1 MTVAKIT
8 LNVVKTLQPGSLVWD
23 RDVKGFGVRR
33 QRQAVKYILKSR
45 IRGKDHWFAIGTH
58 GAPWTPDT
66 ARQEAKRKLGE
77 IAAGKNLAAVREQQR
92 SVLSFADV
100 VDQFLEEH
108 RKKVER
114 RTITEY
120 ERLLRRHAVPALGD
134 RPIDAI
140 DRAAVAKLHHSLA
153 ATPRQANLLLSVLS
167 KLMGWAAKRGLLPS
181 EANPCRGID
190 RYKENKRE
198 RFLSAAELSRLGEAL
213 REAEPEKTLA
223 PYAIAAIRLLL
234 LTGARK
240 NEILSLKWDYVD
252 IDNRQLRLPR
262 SKTSQKSI
270 YLTAA
275 VADILQSLPH
285 VQGNPFVIAG
295 EKPGAHLV
303 NLQKSWNRIR
313 ARAGLEDVRLHDLR
327 HSYASVGA
335 TGGLSLLYVGKLLGH
350 TQASTTQRYAHLAE
364 DPVRQAGEQISE
376 AVAAALNQNGKDS
389 S

>member
-1 MTVAKIT
+1 MI
-8 LNVVKTLQPGSLVWD
+8 
-23 RDVKGFGVRR
+23 
-33 QRQAVKYILKSR
+33 KYILKSR
-45 IRGKDHWFAIGTH
+45 IRGKDHWFTIGTH
-58 GAPWTPDT
+58 GSSCTPDT
-66 ARQEAKRKLGE
+66 ARQEAKRMLGE
-77 IAAGKNLAAVREQQR
+77 IAAGKNLAVVREQQR

-100 VDQFLEEH
+100 VDRFLEEH
-108 RKKVER
+108 GNKVQR
-114 RTITEY
+114 RTVTEY

-198 RFLSAAELSRLGEAL
+198 RFLSAAELSRLGKAL
-213 REAEPEKTLA
+213 REAEQEKTLS
-223 PYAIAAIRLLL
+223 PYAITAIRLLL
-234 LTGARK
+234 LTGARL
-240 NEILSLKWDYVD
+240 NEILTLRWDYVD
-252 IDNRQLRLPR
+252 PDNRQLRLPR
-262 SKTSQKSI
+262 SKTGQKSI

-275 VADILQSLPH
+275 VADILQSLPR
-285 VQGNPFVIAG
+285 VKGNPFVVVG

-303 NLQKSWNRIR
+303 NLQKPWDRIR

-335 TGGLSLLYVGKLLGH
+335 TRGLSLLFVGKLLGH

-376 AVAAALNQNGKDS
+376 AIATALSQNGQS
-389 S
+389 T